1 MMRKLVCLFA
11 MGAVAVALGGCGEEK
26 QVDAYT
32 KATLREAM
40 YGEVVSEGFM
50 YKIVNPQVLDTLG
63 NFVVVRQG
71 NLTAFITANN
81 VAAQVAKLGDMSN
94 LSFNVVKRFRPMVY
108 FQCVSI
114 ISPKDSVLCSSEK
127 PMAFPRTADAATFAP
142 PADYTDVAMTELRY
156 DDTGG
161 LQALVGKKF
170 STRAKLVPVEGDSAT
185 VWMLEG
191 DKPCPSPFLRTPQR
205 VTVSKLRV
213 KTPRPSM
220 QIVMR
225 MLAKTEQD
233 FVGGFTFA
241 SVEPLPNRAEN
252 QICGTVEVGY
262 VRFLDIVYMR

>member
-11 MGAVAVALGGCGEEK
+11 MGAVAAGLAGCGKKE
-26 QVDAYT
+26 QVDPYT

-50 YKIVNPQVLDTLG
+50 YKIVNPQIVDTLG

-81 VAAQVAKLGDMSN
+81 IANQVGKLGEMSN
-94 LSFNVVKRFRPMVY
+94 LAFNVVKRFRPMVY
-108 FQCVSI
+108 FQCTSVV
-114 ISPKDSVLCSSEK
+114 SPKDSVLCSSEK

-161 LQALVGKKF
+161 LQAMVGKKF
-170 STRAKLVPVEGDSAT
+170 STRAKLVRVEGDSAA

-191 DKPCPSPFLRTPQR
+191 DKPCPSPYLRTPQR
-205 VTVSKLRV
+205 VTVTKFRV
-213 KTPRPSM
+213 KTPRPSLE
-220 QIVMR
+220 IVMR
-225 MLAKTEQD
+225 MLAKTETD

-241 SVEPLPNRAEN
+241 TVEPLPARAEN

-262 VRFLDIVYMR
+262 VRFLETVYMR

>member
-11 MGAVAVALGGCGEEK
+11 MVAAAVALGGCGK
-26 QVDAYT
+26 KTVVDPYA
-32 KATLREAM
+32 KASLREAM

-50 YKIVNPQVLDTLG
+50 YKFVNPQIIDTLG

-71 NLTAFITANN
+71 NLTQFITANGI
-81 VAAQVAKLGDMSN
+81 APQVAKVGELSN
-94 LSFNVVKRFRPMVY
+94 LTFNVVKRFRPMVY
-108 FQCVSI
+108 FQCMSIVSA
-114 ISPKDSVLCSSEK
+114 KDSILCSSEK

-142 PADYTDVAMTELRY
+142 PPDYTDVAMSELRY

-161 LQALVGKKF
+161 LQAMVGKKF
-170 STRAKLVPVEGDSAT
+170 STRAKLVRVEGDSAA

-191 DKPCPSPFLRTPQR
+191 EKPCPSPFLRTPQR
-205 VTVSKLRV
+205 VTVAKLRV
-213 KTPRPSM
+213 KTPRPSLE
-220 QIVMR
+220 IVMR
-225 MLAKTEQD
+225 MLGKTEQD